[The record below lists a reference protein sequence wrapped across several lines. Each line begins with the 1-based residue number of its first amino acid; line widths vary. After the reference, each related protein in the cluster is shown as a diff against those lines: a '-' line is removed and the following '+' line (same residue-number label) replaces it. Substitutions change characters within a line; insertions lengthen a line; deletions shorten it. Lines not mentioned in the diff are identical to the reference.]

1 MHRLIAVIAAATT
14 LALPLQAE
22 TDSPLTS
29 LITGD
34 DSRGWEAV
42 GRLNIGNAG
51 FCTGA
56 LISPDLV
63 LTAAHCLFNKDTLA
77 RIPATEVEFLAGWR
91 NGRASA
97 YRDVTRA
104 FLHPEYE
111 YKGREGDL
119 RVVNDL
125 ALLELERPIQN
136 SNIAPFKTAERP
148 RKGDFV
154 GVVSYA
160 HDRMD
165 RPALEEECQVLA
177 RQSGSLI
184 LSCSV
189 DFGSSGAPIF
199 TMEGDTPRIVSVVS
213 AKAEVRGRPVSLGT
227 ALERPLAELLA
238 LRTSAEPVE
247 VVAEKPDQPQ
257 ARRIVMDKPRDPGG
271 AKFLRP

>member
-1 MHRLIAVIAAATT
+1 MYRWIAAFAAGIA

-22 TDSPLTS
+22 TGSPLTS
-29 LITGD
+29 LVTGD

-42 GRLNIGNAG
+42 GRLNIASAG

-56 LISPDLV
+56 LIAPDLV
-63 LTAAHCLFNKDTLA
+63 LTAAHCLFDKDTLA
-77 RIPATEVEFLAGWR
+77 RIPAEKVEFLAGWR

-97 YRDVTRA
+97 YRDVRRA

-111 YKGREGDL
+111 FKGREGDL

-136 SNIAPFKTAERP
+136 SNITPFKTAERP
-148 RKGDFV
+148 RKGDSV

-160 HDRMD
+160 HNRMD

-199 TMEGDTPRIVSVVS
+199 TMEGDRPRIVSVVS

-227 ALERPLAELLA
+227 ALERPLAELLS
-238 LRTSAEPVE
+238 LRNNAEPVE
-247 VVAEKPDQPQ
+247 IAADQPV
-257 ARRIVMDKPRDPGG
+257 ARRIVMDKPRDPNG